1 PGRELD
7 ADQPAVQLPADRV
20 TARAWRLPGRRG
32 DRSADQNRYGSR
44 QPLWPSLRVDDD
56 QVRQEDAVEAAPAQP
71 VAGPARRG
79 LDGVRGPLRGGS
91 EVETREGALERRPR
105 LLVHAG
111 R

>member
-1 PGRELD
+1 D

-20 TARAWRLPGRRG
+20 TARTRRLPGRRG

-56 QVRQEDAVEAAPAQP
+56 QVRQEDAVEAAPS
-71 VAGPARRG
+71 GPARQG